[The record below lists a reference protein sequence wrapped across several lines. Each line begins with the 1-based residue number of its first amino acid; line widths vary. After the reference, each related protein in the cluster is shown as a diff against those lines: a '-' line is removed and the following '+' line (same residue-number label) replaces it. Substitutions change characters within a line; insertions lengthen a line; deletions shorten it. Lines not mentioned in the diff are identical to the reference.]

1 MVMTAGAP
9 TGDVK
14 GLENLW
20 FGSRSVEG
28 IIYFLGEIVRNR
40 VEPLVFEYPSGGRQ
54 IALFRAVEG
63 ASVVGER
70 TSVDIGGHTY
80 SISVDPSGLDYSSRV
95 VQLLSELIALN
106 SSAKDLPTPN
116 VITVITP

>member
-1 MVMTAGAP
+1 
-9 TGDVK
+9 VK
-14 GLENLW
+14 GLENLS

-40 VEPLVFEYPSGGRQ
+40 VEPLVFEYPRGGRQ
-54 IALFRAVEG
+54 IALFRAAEG

-70 TSVDIGGHTY
+70 ISVDIGGHTY

-116 VITVITP
+116 VIPVITP